1 MTDLSLCEVSP
12 EDPELVLAVS
22 PETEESALV
31 AVSLNCQLGLV
42 TQVVLRA
49 RPTKDFCCRL
59 VSVDYKPLDSQSFHP
74 VKQLHIPREED
85 RLDMEYAD
93 AVLLFPAI
101 CVTTTL
107 RLTFQCDRP
116 EWDDLDQEVAAISN
130 RMSHERHWAER
141 IFKDSFGSVGVTG
154 YSLLTG
160 LEAGHALALI
170 NLVQVLGDL
179 EEAREACYLAGL
191 ALIGEKKCTQ
201 AAEFLRRA
209 EMMTLKGVNIQKTA
223 PTVSQRPV
231 NTVVNLKIW
240 YAVRVEIVVA
250 DGFAQT
256 GLQKQQILALR
267 RAVELHLGGTAVPS
281 CQGSLL
287 SSLSRLHPTLTRIL
301 MKCLS
306 DAAEPVRVAALRC
319 LRVVVELLGCSLG
332 SALATILKAVVRAY
346 HIHPAMQAD
355 PFNNSTLTNI
365 SFTDIIFKE
374 DAALG
379 SSNEYLKLLQTIRTL
394 LSDCSPHLLQKLFAE
409 GVTPL
414 TMMDMKKDLKHE
426 ILRLAGR
433 IAELMQGDLE
443 VDLALLKHV
452 FSLRDSEDFQEAANS
467 LWSTLS
473 TNVLQHYSGND
484 LVGLLEWLREA
495 MAPDCGTEIAT
506 EGLQLI
512 SQIAKSTSIMKPELA
527 RMKGTLEH
535 WLQFALFTPGQIQ
548 LYQQAWTCLVALAA
562 HVPRL
567 DLARTLKPVLERT
580 VVVLGHAGIQLESL
594 QFLKLTIPDLP
605 CKDPVFPVLNSLLTA
620 LFSAYPSRY
629 ESQLLDIC
637 TLLLSKLGPHLHTDS
652 IRASAEALYSESSQG
667 SELVLRT
674 RAELLQT
681 CLSPGLLEAGIQ
693 LAVLDCGANGQTQG
707 SLLSFAVALVEKC
720 GSGQQVSI
728 ASLSEQLCNACDL
741 LLANEDPLLK
751 TTALRFLR
759 AMVRIGANG
768 KPADRIDT
776 AMLVLGSLRAVLET
790 DSDVDMLFLGLQL
803 LYQVFSDLVPAS
815 SEKRFADFRAL
826 ETVKQWQFV
835 TKCIDSGWTSISTYS
850 AAILRNWAW
859 GCSAKVSK
867 LLFAYILPLANAKD
881 CFRRDLFLC
890 VLASFLGL
898 GTLAVHV
905 PPAIWEGAF
914 VLQQDWNAE
923 IRTKAKGLMSRSAPK
938 EVAKELCSRQQ
949 QKLALLAD
957 SSQYDLN
964 YDEDEEVS
972 CDFPLKEETTVC
984 PDLTVLF
991 KLAQLPSALREGK
1004 EQSCVKSET
1013 ADLNVD
1019 LNEPPESLERAADTK
1034 KAAEVLRREEKPQP
1048 PPEVKPEESRIRVPA
1063 KAAEESQAPV
1073 KTDSKRSPRT
1083 PRKSL
1088 EQELELAL
1096 RPHAGVPPSELMT
1109 KIYLQRP
1116 DMTLF
1121 RRKTKS
1127 ASLTNSAGRTRKV
1140 APRPQRPSPVFKEH

>member
-1 MTDLSLCEVSP
+1 MSPDDPDLVLSVSP
-12 EDPELVLAVS
+12 EAD
-22 PETEESALV
+22 ESALV
-31 AVSLNCQLGLV
+31 SVALNCQLGLV

-49 RPTKDFCCRL
+49 RSTKDLCCRL
-59 VSVDYKPLDSQSFHP
+59 VGVDYKPVDSQSFCP
-74 VKQLHIPREED
+74 VKQLHVPREED

-93 AVLLFPAI
+93 AVMLFPAI
-101 CVTTTL
+101 CVTATL

-130 RMSHERHWAER
+130 RMSHDRHWAER
-141 IFKDSFGSVGVTG
+141 IFKDSFGSVGVLG
-154 YSLLTG
+154 YSLLSPQ
-160 LEAGHALALI
+160 EAGHALGLI
-170 NLVQVLGDL
+170 NLVQVLGDMD
-179 EEAREACYLAGL
+179 EAREACYLTGL
-191 ALIGEKKCTQ
+191 ALIGDKKCTQ

-209 EMMTLKGVNIQKTA
+209 EMMALKGVNVQKAVSTN
-223 PTVSQRPV
+223 SQRPV

-240 YAVRVEIVVA
+240 YAVRLEIVIA

-256 GLQKQQILALR
+256 GLYKQQIQALQ
-267 RAVELHLGGTAVPS
+267 RAVDLQQGSIAVS
-281 CQGSLL
+281 NCQGSLL
-287 SSLSRLHPTLTRIL
+287 SCLARLNPTLTRIL

-306 DAAEPVRVAALRC
+306 DHAEPIRVSALRL
-319 LRVVVELLGCSLG
+319 LRAVVELLGCSLG

-346 HIHPAMQAD
+346 HIHPSLQTD
-355 PFNNSTLTNI
+355 LFNNSTLTNI

-379 SSNEYLKLLQTIRTL
+379 SANEYLKLIQTIRTL

-452 FSLRDSEDFQEAANS
+452 FSLRDVDDFQEAANS
-467 LWSTLS
+467 LWRILS
-473 TNVLQHYSGND
+473 NCVLRHYNGSD

-495 MAPDCGTEIAT
+495 MAPDCGTDVAT

-512 SQIAKSTSIMKPELA
+512 SAIAKSTSIMKPELA
-527 RMKGTLEH
+527 RMKATLEH
-535 WLQFALFTPGQIQ
+535 WLQFALFTPGQMQ
-548 LYQQAWTCLVALAA
+548 LYEQTWSCLVDLSM

-567 DLARTLKPVLERT
+567 DLARTLKHILERT
-580 VVVLGHAGIQLESL
+580 VMVLGQAGIQAETL
-594 QFLKLTIPDLP
+594 QFLKLTLPDIP
-605 CKDPVFPVLNSLLTA
+605 CKEPIIPVLNSLLIV

-629 ESQLLDIC
+629 EAQLLDISS
-637 TLLLSKLGPHLHTDS
+637 LIISKLGVYLQAETV
-652 IRASAEALYSESSQG
+652 RAAAETLYSEQTTG
-667 SELVLRT
+667 SEQVLRT
-674 RAELLQT
+674 RAELLQA
-681 CLSPGLLEAGIQ
+681 CMSPGLLEAAVQ
-693 LAVLDCGANGQTQG
+693 TSVLDSSVQAQPG
-707 SLLSFAVALVEKC
+707 LLTFAVALLEKC
-720 GSGQQVSI
+720 GPGQQLSI

-741 LLANEDPLLK
+741 LLINEDPLLK
-751 TTALRFLR
+751 TSALRCLR
-759 AMVRIGANG
+759 AMLRIGASG

-776 AMLVLGSLRAVLET
+776 AMLVLGSLRVVLEA
-790 DSDVDMLFLGLQL
+790 DSDVDMLFLALQL

-815 SEKRFADFRAL
+815 SEKRFADFRAS
-826 ETVKQWQFV
+826 ETVKLWQLV

-859 GCSAKVSK
+859 GCSAKVGK

-914 VLQQDWNAE
+914 ALQQDWNTD
-923 IRTKAKGLMSRSAPK
+923 IRSKAKGLMSRCAPK
-938 EVAKELCSRQQ
+938 EVAKELSSRQQ

-957 SSQYDLN
+957 SSQYDLTC
-964 YDEDEEVS
+964 EEEEEVS
-972 CDFPLKEETTVC
+972 CDFPLKEESIVC

-991 KLAQLPSALREGK
+991 RTVSLPNSLRESK
-1004 EQSCVKSET
+1004 EQSSCIKSET

-1019 LNEPPESLERAADTK
+1019 LNEPPECLERPQLDSK
-1034 KAAEVLRREEKPQP
+1034 KPAEMLSRKEEKPQP
-1048 PPEVKPEESRIRVPA
+1048 PPEAKSEESRIRAPPKPMEDSQPA
-1063 KAAEESQAPV
+1063 PLKA
-1073 KTDSKRSPRT
+1073 TDSKRSPRT

-1096 RPHAGVPPSELMT
+1096 RPHAGVPPAELMT

-1127 ASLTNSAGRTRKV
+1127 ASLTSSAGRTRKV
-1140 APRPQRPSPVFKEH
+1140 VSRPQRPSPVFKEH

>member
-22 PETEESALV
+22 TDSEESALV

-49 RPTKDFCCRL
+49 RPTKDLCCRL
-59 VSVDYKPLDSQSFHP
+59 VSVDYKPVDSQSFHP

-141 IFKDSFGSVGVTG
+141 IFKDSFGSVGVAG
-154 YSLLTG
+154 YSLLAMQ
-160 LEAGHALALI
+160 EAGHALALI

-209 EMMTLKGVNIQKTA
+209 ETMALKGVNIQKAA
-223 PTVSQRPV
+223 PTISQRPV
-231 NTVVNLKIW
+231 NTVVSLKIW

-256 GLQKQQILALR
+256 GLYKQQISALQ
-267 RAVELHLGGTAVPS
+267 RAVELQLGTAVPS

-287 SSLSRLHPTLTRIL
+287 SCLSRLHPTLTRIL

-346 HIHPAMQAD
+346 HIHPALQTD

-414 TMMDMKKDLKHE
+414 TMMDMKKDLKQE

-433 IAELMQGDLE
+433 IAELLQGDLE

-467 LWSTLS
+467 LWSTLA
-473 TNVLQHYSGND
+473 TNVLSHYSGSE

-495 MAPDCGTEIAT
+495 MAPDCGTELAT

-512 SQIAKSTSIMKPELA
+512 SLIAKSTSTPKPELA

-535 WLQFALFTPGQIQ
+535 WLQFALFTPGQMQ

-562 HVPRL
+562 HVQRL

-580 VVVLGHAGIQLESL
+580 VVVLAQAGIQLESL
-594 QFLKLTIPDLP
+594 QFLKLTVPDIP
-605 CKDPVFPVLNSLLTA
+605 CKDLIFPVLNSLLTA
-620 LFSAYPSRY
+620 LFSAYPSCY
-629 ESQLLDIC
+629 EGQLLDLC
-637 TLLLSKLGPHLHTDS
+637 TLLLSKLGAHLHPDS
-652 IRASAEALYSESSQG
+652 LRAAAEALYSESSQG

-681 CLSPGLLEAGIQ
+681 CLSPGLLEAAMQ
-693 LAVLDCGANGQTQG
+693 LAVLDCGVDVQTQG
-707 SLLSFAVALVEKC
+707 SLLAFAVALVEKC
-720 GSGQQVSI
+720 GSGQQVAI

-741 LLANEDPLLK
+741 LLASEDPLLR

-759 AMVRIGANG
+759 AMLRIGAYG

-790 DSDVDMLFLGLQL
+790 DLEVDMLFLGLQL

-815 SEKRFADFRAL
+815 SEKRFVDFRAL

-835 TKCIDSGWTSISTYS
+835 TKCIDSGWTSISLYS

-881 CFRRDLFLC
+881 CFRRDLFLG

-914 VLQQDWNAE
+914 VLQQDWNLE

-949 QKLALLAD
+949 QKQALLAD
-957 SSQYDLN
+957 SQYDLN
-964 YDEDEEVS
+964 YDEDEEVT

-984 PDLTVLF
+984 PDLAVLF
-991 KLAQLPSALREGK
+991 KSAQLPTALREGK

-1019 LNEPPESLERAADTK
+1019 LNEPPESLERPVDTK
-1034 KAAEVLRREEKPQP
+1034 KAAEVQLRREEKPQP
-1048 PPEVKPEESRIRVPA
+1048 PPEAKPEESRIRVPA
-1063 KAAEESQAPV
+1063 KALEDPQPSA

-1127 ASLTNSAGRTRKV
+1127 ASLTSSAGRTRKV
-1140 APRPQRPSPVFKEH
+1140 APRLQRPSPVFKEH